1 MVLISECCSFNLCF
15 INPESNGAFG
25 LKQKGMSFPFTM
37 QQFLIAA
44 AVLSLVWYAGVF
56 LWFNQ
61 RRGIGLQIGKSRLRP
76 SLPGRGAVALE
87 EEGFEEHELMAK
99 VKLPEGMELLAAEN
113 LRFAGT
119 LDGIEGAAAN
129 QSDQLGLIPDVLEEI
144 KEVFGIL
151 AKEDGTKQDFLRL
164 MKLVREKYPR
174 ISSHPG
180 LAGLNAFI
188 RDHASFHLSNEEL
201 EGLWD

>member
-1 MVLISECCSFNLCF
+1 
-15 INPESNGAFG
+15 
-25 LKQKGMSFPFTM
+25 MSIPFTM

-44 AVLSLVWYAGVF
+44 AILSLVWYAGVF

-61 RRGIGLQIGKSRLRP
+61 RRGVGLQVGKSRLRP
-76 SLPGRGAVALE
+76 ALPGRGSIGAIQE
-87 EEGFEEHELMAK
+87 DGFDETELMGK
-99 VKLPEGMELLAAEN
+99 VKLPEGMELVAAEH

-119 LDGIEGAAAN
+119 ATGEGDLVAD

-151 AKEDGTKQDFLRL
+151 AREDGTKQDFIGL
-164 MKLVREKYPR
+164 MKVVREKYPR

-180 LAGLNAFI
+180 LMGLNAYI
-188 RDHASFHLSNEEL
+188 RDHAAFHISAEEL
-201 EGLWD
+201 DDLWD